1 MEGFAP
7 RSADGLVR
15 CREPDNR
22 GPTPRPIRAA
32 LPLRQKDTPKHRKTS
47 QSGST
52 RSDPWCC
59 GEGCPDRPKT

>member
-15 CREPDNR
+15 RREPDNR

-32 LPLRQKDTPKHRKTS
+32 LHSATERHSKTPENQSVRVYPQRPVALWGRAPRQTQT
-47 QSGST
+47 
-52 RSDPWCC
+52 
-59 GEGCPDRPKT
+59 